1 MRHLFAPLVALAALI
16 GCASDPTQSAPAPS
30 GTDASQTAAPSG
42 PSAAPVKKRNAE
54 LAPGTPTPLYFIDW
68 AGDAA
73 TLLANG
79 GPSTTKGS
87 VMDGLGLTFKLED
100 GNDVA
105 TQVKAYKAGKTP
117 YLRLTTQQAADVAP
131 ELCATPDICPA
142 PVVQLTWSTGGD
154 HVVAAERIKTIADL
168 TGGVSIALQDYGPHG
183 GLLVDVIETDAKLD
197 LGKVK
202 IVRAKNLTGTD
213 SPVSLLQEGKVDAAF
228 VITPD
233 MFLLTAGGNVGT
245 GAEGSVKGAH
255 EILSTAER
263 TRSIADLYYVNP
275 QFFASHKDEVVKF
288 AVGVLKGQEEI
299 VELQKAFN
307 AGGSDDYR
315 ALLAELGDLMGSLP
329 DGSEAD
335 AAGLVADCAF
345 VGHPGNVAFF
355 ADDDPKSL
363 TSWTYF
369 NRRGAEVAVKLGYSK
384 SPVTLPEGAIDWN
397 LPIFKQNLAK
407 TEVAKN
413 VARFDVA
420 AVRHDIEKMEEEGSF
435 ADNTRL
441 SFTAYFPE
449 NETRV
454 DGSKYEAEFARM
466 LGLAQSYTRAAI
478 VIRGHADPTHMV
490 ANIIRAGVKA
500 GIIQESG
507 NASTGRTYFFEGR
520 PLNLKTDRK
529 VLKLATSPQFN
540 GMYAEGDNPRELA
553 AAAIEMTKQR
563 ADAVRDAYFVYAKKH
578 GVTLDESQVQT
589 DGAGFAEPLVVKAT
603 GPEEAGMNR
612 RVEFALVRVSAEA
625 VTQSDFD
632 L

>member
-1 MRHLFAPLVALAALI
+1 MRMIFATLIVFAALT
-16 GCASDPTQSAPAPS
+16 GCGGDSTQSAPAQS
-30 GTDASQTAAPSG
+30 GTDAASPATQGA
-42 PSAAPVKKRNAE
+42 PSAAPVKKRSTE
-54 LAPGTPTPLYFIDW
+54 LATGAPTPLYFIDW
-68 AGDAA
+68 GGDAA

-87 VMDGLGLTFKLED
+87 VMDGLGLNFKLED

-105 TQVKAYKAGKTP
+105 VQVKAYRAGKTP

-131 ELCATPDICPA
+131 ELCATPDLCPA
-142 PVVQLTWSTGGD
+142 PVAQLTWSTGGD
-154 HVVAAERIKTIADL
+154 HLVAVERLKTIADL
-168 TGGVSIALQDYGPHG
+168 TGGVRIAAQGYGPHE
-183 GLLVDVIETDAKLD
+183 GLLVEVVETDAKLS
-197 LGKVK
+197 LGKVQ
-202 IVRAKNLTGTD
+202 IVRAKNLTGDD
-213 SPVSLLQEGKVDAAF
+213 SPVSLLQTGKADAAF

-233 MFLLTAGGNVGT
+233 RDLLTSGGSVGT

-275 QFFASHKDEVVKF
+275 QYFASNKGEVVKF
-288 AVGVLKGQEEI
+288 AVGVLMGQEEI
-299 VELQKAFN
+299 VELQKAYN
-307 AGGSDDYR
+307 AGGSEDYR
-315 ALLAELGDLMGSLP
+315 TLLAELGDLMGSLP

-335 AAGLVADCAF
+335 AAGLIADCSF

-355 ADDDPKSL
+355 TDDDAKSL
-363 TSWTYF
+363 VNWAYF
-369 NRRGAEVAVKLGYSK
+369 NRRGAEVAVQLGYSK
-384 SPVTLPEGAIDWN
+384 SPVTLPEGIIDWN

-413 VARFDVA
+413 VARFDAA

-466 LGLAQSYTRAAI
+466 LELGQTYTRAAI

-490 ANIIRAGVKA
+490 ANIIRAGIKA
-500 GIIQESG
+500 GVVQESG
-507 NASTGRTYFFEGR
+507 NASTGRTFFMEGR
-520 PLNLKTDRK
+520 PLNLKSDRK
-529 VLKLATSPQFN
+529 IIKLATSPQFN
-540 GMYAEGDNPRELA
+540 GAYAEGDNPRELA
-553 AAAIEMTKQR
+553 SAAIEMTKQR
-563 ADAVRDAYFVYAKKH
+563 ADAVRDAYFLFAKKH
-578 GVTLDESQVQT
+578 SVTLDESQVQT
-589 DGAGFAEPLVVKAT
+589 DGVGFAEPLVVKAST
-603 GPEEAGMNR
+603 PDEAGLNR